1 MATVDDRFLFR
12 RAIWSWHCKTL
23 RRLRVVPPLLRFGV
37 EVLLLLLV
45 IGQVSC
51 LVVLHSVLLPSAFSP
66 HDTDPL
72 ALSLKSALWPEGLN
86 SEDAKNSTR
95 SRGSEFLVVEV
106 VLPRCS
112 DPLEKWNACGSQVRC
127 EFAAERAL
135 LEIPQQLRQSA
146 LTAAQKHEGLMASV
160 QVQAKDLGLH
170 PKLLEV
176 PVARSILAR
185 HILGSMIAG
194 PLREEV
200 LRREPLILIANA
212 SQASNTSNTSNETE
226 ANLDHSKAQALMV
239 EKWSLLAWGLAEFGG
254 LGNASS
260 KVGSNALN
268 HFSCEGQPSGSLHA
282 MRRMAELL
290 DRHME
295 WWLFKVVW
303 AFSTGV
309 FGLLAAVMFCYS
321 VRTSLLGCF
330 KLGMKIYHSSHSGG
344 LLDALEAIV
353 LVLSPAGLA
362 VVFCQM
368 GDCQD
373 TAALLLGLCLG
384 EVASFCALQTKESR
398 YLFPR
403 VALPAYV
410 ADAYYSNFYPF
421 GFTWLAHS
429 SLLSFQAFVFL
440 VLWSHL
446 ETTVP
451 LPKFSLDQLQVE
463 VKLRPSH
470 SQDSKF
476 QLSPT
481 VQKLLLEQGLL
492 LLGDNTSYETGVVMS
507 AVISRAVQ
515 NMKVPCVI
523 PIYPAPGATE
533 LLCDHE
539 GLELIHP
546 EALGGGAAV
555 HMLLNRAFAGDAR
568 CAAMLVQL
576 VSRMRSKKPFPS
588 LKIPARL
595 TLAQV
600 GEGLRQRAGVKE
612 EPEDE

>member
-51 LVVLHSVLLPSAFSP
+51 LVVLHSVLLPTAFSP

-86 SEDAKNSTR
+86 SSELDANSTR
-95 SRGSEFLVVEV
+95 SRASEFLVVEV

-112 DPLEKWNACGSQVRC
+112 DPSEKWNTCGSQVRC

-135 LEIPQQLRQSA
+135 LDIPQQLRQSA
-146 LTAAQKHEGLMASV
+146 LTAAKHGLMTSV

-170 PKLLEV
+170 PKFLEV
-176 PVARSILAR
+176 PLRSILAR

-212 SQASNTSNTSNETE
+212 SNQVSNETE
-226 ANLDHSKAQALMV
+226 TNSDHSKAAQAALM

-254 LGNASS
+254 IGNAS

-330 KLGMKIYHSSHSGG
+330 KLGMKIYHSSHSPGVPGG
-344 LLDALEAIV
+344 LDALEAIV

-362 VVFCQM
+362 VVFCHM

-451 LPKFSLDQLQVE
+451 LPKFSLDQLQLE

-523 PIYPAPGATE
+523 PIYPAGATE

-539 GLELIHP
+539 ELELVHP

>member
-72 ALSLKSALWPEGLN
+72 ALSLKSALWPEGGVN
-86 SEDAKNSTR
+86 SSELDAKNSTR

-112 DPLEKWNACGSQVRC
+112 DKKWNACGSQVRC

-146 LTAAQKHEGLMASV
+146 LTAAQKHEGLIASV

-170 PKLLEV
+170 PKLLEI
-176 PVARSILAR
+176 PVVRSILAR

-212 SQASNTSNTSNETE
+212 SNQVSNETE
-226 ANLDHSKAQALMV
+226 ANPDQSKAAQAALMA
-239 EKWSLLAWGLAEFGG
+239 KWSLLAWGLAEFGG
-254 LGNASS
+254 IGNAS

-290 DRHME
+290 DRQME

-330 KLGMKIYHSSHSGG
+330 KLGMKIYHPSSPGIPGVPGG
-344 LLDALEAIV
+344 LDALEAIV

-362 VVFCQM
+362 VVFCHM
-368 GDCQD
+368 GDCVD

-429 SLLSFQAFVFL
+429 SLLSFQVFVFL

-451 LPKFSLDQLQVE
+451 LPKFSLDQLQLE

-470 SQDSKF
+470 AQDSKF
-476 QLSPT
+476 QLSPS

-539 GLELIHP
+539 ELELVHP

-555 HMLLNRAFAGDAR
+555 HMLLNRAFAGDSR

-600 GEGLRQRAGVKE
+600 DEGLRQRAGK